1 MLQGHMM
8 IILKWML
15 KIAVKGVDW
24 IYLAQ
29 NIDQWQVIVIT
40 VINFPLP

>member
-1 MLQGHMM
+1 
-8 IILKWML
+8 ML
-15 KIAVKGVDW
+15 KIKLKGVDW

-29 NIDQWQVIVIT
+29 GIDKWQVIVIT